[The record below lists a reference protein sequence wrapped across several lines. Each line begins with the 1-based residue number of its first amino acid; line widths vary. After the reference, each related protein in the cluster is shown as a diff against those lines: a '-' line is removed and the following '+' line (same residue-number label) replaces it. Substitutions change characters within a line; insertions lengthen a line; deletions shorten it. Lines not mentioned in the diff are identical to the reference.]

1 MRYLKITTVLI
12 SVMTFMLSGCGGG
25 GGGGGGGPT
34 VSTKSA
40 TLILSYQ
47 KTNVSDE
54 IGGFDI
60 SITLPAGASIKV
72 DGSAV
77 PLSTSVFLSGDFK
90 DLVLNPTGIAYNS
103 DVSATQK
110 KLVVSAGNLT
120 NPISMQGGFM
130 TVVCDVPV
138 AYTPNI
144 NDVLISPV
152 NPPNIFTAQSGGGGI
167 PVSVSATFN

>member
-90 DLVLNPTGIAYNS
+90 DLVLNPTGIAYS

-110 KLVVSAGNLT
+110 KLVVIAANFT
-120 NPISMQGGFM
+120 NPTSMQGGFM

-144 NDVLISPV
+144 NDVVISPE
-152 NPPNIFTAQSGGGGI
+152 NPPNIFAAQSGGGGI